1 MSYNA
6 RPVPQNIMSV
16 EFKLFEFMTVKQF
29 LIGFAVVV
37 FCIVLFILIG
47 GVWGL
52 IIPLFVLMVAGIIL
66 FVPFNGEPFQ
76 VFVGSFLEAIISPQ
90 RRIWHK
96 KGIVVKSAMRRARAY
111 QYGNDP
117 AEDGMN
123 QFKYNETQQVKI
135 GARENALD
143 TKEVAFLENQS
154 KEKHNNQSTTMNHT
168 INQNNSGTAVSS
180 KAVRTKVNL
189 GQYTQANP
197 ASTQQGG
204 QSAHTDSDA
213 SSDQAFPQ
221 HQDVPQSQAP
231 VQQQEQP
238 EIHVAPEANAMSSQ
252 NVPEEPKA
260 QFLSSENAV
269 SQPASNAV
277 DISSDANTPQQTFLT
292 SDDAVASNQSVPG
305 SNSDQM
311 VDELNQMM
319 APRSTTVQDDSV
331 ETTNYLFG
339 SVEDRNGNPVKDA
352 AVVIKRG
359 EENLEVVYTGE
370 GGDFQSHYEYR
381 AGIYTLYVNVDSHEF
396 NNVTIELDPVDPMPV
411 IIGPHSMEDEVAEDA
426 QAPDLAP
433 ATSPAEDGVFDGA
446 YSSQVFKL
454 GNDYQVESPVQNNET
469 STRAISSPEQTSQ
482 SSPQQSFNRDNSTS
496 LVQQQAAPVNESQE
510 QTALPREQRT
520 IEDLGKEIRQGHGNQ
535 YDIEEHD
542 NHQVGSAN
550 SSDNTAIQFINL
562 PNATA
567 KFDTTYSAVADTVNG
582 MVTDSSGNP
591 LPGVLIQIIDAQ
603 GNLHRTLATDPAGMF
618 YTFAPLP
625 QGDYGIRLQ
634 KDQYSFSEIE
644 VNLHGAN
651 IPPKLI
657 HSM

>member
-426 QAPDLAP
+426 QAPDSAP

-520 IEDLGKEIRQGHGNQ
+520 IEDLGKEIRQGNGNQ

-550 SSDNTAIQFINL
+550 SSDKIGRAS
-562 PNATA
+562 
-567 KFDTTYSAVADTVNG
+567 YRERV
-582 MVTDSSGNP
+582 
-591 LPGVLIQIIDAQ
+591 
-603 GNLHRTLATDPAGMF
+603 
-618 YTFAPLP
+618 
-625 QGDYGIRLQ
+625 
-634 KDQYSFSEIE
+634 
-644 VNLHGAN
+644 
-651 IPPKLI
+651 
-657 HSM
+657 